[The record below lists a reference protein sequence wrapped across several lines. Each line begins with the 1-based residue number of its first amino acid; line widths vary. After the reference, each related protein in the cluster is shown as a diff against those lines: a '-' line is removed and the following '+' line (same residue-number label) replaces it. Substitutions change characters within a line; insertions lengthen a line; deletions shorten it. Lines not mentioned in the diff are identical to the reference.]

1 MFYRILA
8 GVLDAVMG
16 YNYLSSYLLARAW
29 FNKEKFDEKSKS
41 FVKWAKYTTIFIL
54 IACIMA
60 SYYFIQKLLF
70 PIFLSLELTAG
81 SNFPTI
87 VEYN

>member
-1 MFYRILA
+1 MFYRIFA

-16 YNYLSSYLLARAW
+16 YNYLNSYLLARAW
-29 FNKEKFDEKSKS
+29 FNKEKLDEKSKS
-41 FVKWAKYTTIFIL
+41 LVKVAKYATIFIL

-60 SYYFIQKLLF
+60 SYYFFEKLII
-70 PIFLSLELTAG
+70 PIFLSLEGT
-81 SNFPTI
+81 SYYHFPTK